1 MYILWH
7 IIDLLYVYSITDLA
21 RTQMID
27 GSEGSHEVFD
37 LLNHVAGLH
46 ADGATVLM
54 IPSNKKNC
62 LYEMIYRMR

>member
-1 MYILWH
+1 
-7 IIDLLYVYSITDLA
+7 
-21 RTQMID
+21 MID